1 VADAAALFPDAQLWD
16 KVTLLSWESARF
28 SLAKGQQRAIGMVL
42 FIVSM
47 LLAVSTVSTIAT
59 IACAGISCVV
69 MTTYLEKR
77 LVKVSTKERIIEDMT
92 APQNSRLN
100 SLYFGKAQGRDFLG
114 IAELDRRAWV
124 DNRNPE
130 FIPDGEHV
138 WRVWVDGAYVY
149 LARDHAEIVGAI
161 LTFPTRGGTLCVH
174 KVIVDKQYRGRGIGT
189 KLFELL
195 LTDVDT
201 HIKASCYLTVD
212 PANTAA
218 LKLYEKWGFTER
230 QYVAGYY
237 RENEDR
243 YVLTRPAVNRET
255 AG

>member
-1 VADAAALFPDAQLWD
+1 
-16 KVTLLSWESARF
+16 
-28 SLAKGQQRAIGMVL
+28 
-42 FIVSM
+42 
-47 LLAVSTVSTIAT
+47 
-59 IACAGISCVV
+59 
-69 MTTYLEKR
+69 MTTPR
-77 LVKVSTKERIIEDMT
+77 
-92 APQNSRLN
+92 NSELD

-114 IAELDRRAWV
+114 IAELDRSAWL

-149 LARDHAEIVGAI
+149 IARDHTEIVGAI
-161 LTFPTRGGTLCVH
+161 LAFPTRAGTLCVH

-189 KLFELL
+189 KLFQILL
-195 LTDVDT
+195 ADVDSG
-201 HIKASCYLTVD
+201 ANAACYLTVD
-212 PANTAA
+212 PANAAA
-218 LKLYEKWGFTER
+218 LKLYEKWGFTEK

-243 YVLTRPAVNRET
+243 YVLTRPAAMPRN